1 MEEYLAT
8 VEFLGSTKPRSN
20 PILISLMR
28 QKMFQTESNHP
39 WSAARGDL
47 VEGVLEDGVEAH
59 RVLVARATAG
69 RGGGGGAA
77 GAAGGRAVSGSVHR
91 EGIHDSNCQ
100 SETSEREENGKI

>member
-1 MEEYLAT
+1 
-8 VEFLGSTKPRSN
+8 
-20 PILISLMR
+20 
-28 QKMFQTESNHP
+28 MFRTESNHP

-59 RVLVARATAG
+59 RVLVARARATAG

-77 GAAGGRAVSGSVHR
+77 WAAGRRAVSGSVHR

-100 SETSEREENGKI
+100 SEISEREENGKSH